1 MPFGIRHF
9 FVIRHSSFVISYC
22 AVLDIRIV
30 REQPDFVKSGL
41 ALRGSGEEAKID
53 ELLRVD
59 AERRKAETALQAL
72 NAERKKLSKEIGGM
86 RSRGQDSLELEN
98 RVREIGEEIAR
109 LNEDVNLVDG
119 QQREMLLE
127 IPNLPHLKVP
137 IGKDASA
144 NPVVRSWG
152 AKPNLDSPLD
162 HVTIGT
168 NLKLF
173 DLERASK
180 LSGSGFI
187 CFTGA
192 GARLERA
199 LIQFMLELHTRAH
212 GYFEVSPPFL
222 VRRDCMIGTTQLPK
236 FEADMYG
243 LEPDASG
250 RNQLFLAPT
259 AEVPVTNFHR
269 EEILRADELPK
280 KFVAYTPCF
289 RREAGSAGRET
300 RGIIR
305 VHQFDKVELVKITAA
320 ENSYVELESLTADAE
335 RILQLLGLHYRVIEL
350 CTGDL
355 GFGAAKTYD
364 LEVWSPGQ
372 KAYLEVSSCCNFEDF
387 QARRMKLRFKDADGK
402 NRFCHTLNGSG
413 LALPRLF
420 AVLIECG
427 QQSDGSVRLP
437 EILLPYFGAAGV
449 R

>member
-1 MPFGIRHF
+1 
-9 FVIRHSSFVISYC
+9 
-22 AVLDIRIV
+22 VLDIRIV
-30 REQPDFVKSGL
+30 REQPDFVKSRL
-41 ALRGSGEEAKID
+41 ALRCSGDEEKID

-98 RVREIGEEIAR
+98 RVRKIGEEIAR
-109 LNEDVNLVDG
+109 LNEDVNLVDR
-119 QQREMLLE
+119 QQKEMLLE

-152 AKPNLDSPLD
+152 AKPNLDSPVD

-199 LIQFMLELHTRAH
+199 LIQFMLDLHTREH
-212 GYFEVSPPFL
+212 GYEEMSPPFL
-222 VRRDCMIGTTQLPK
+222 VRRECMIGTSQLPK

-243 LEPDASG
+243 LEN
-250 RNQLFLAPT
+250 NQLFLAPT

-269 EEILRADELPK
+269 EEILSADELPK
-280 KFVAYTPCF
+280 KYVAYTPCF

-305 VHQFDKVELVKITAA
+305 VHQFDKVELVKITTP
-320 ENSYVELESLTADAE
+320 ESSGEEHESLTAAAE
-335 RILQLLGLHYRVIEL
+335 KILQLFGLHYRVIEL
-350 CTGDL
+350 CAADL
-355 GFGAAKTYD
+355 GFGATKTYD
-364 LEVWSPGQ
+364 IEVWSPGQ
-372 KAYLEVSSCCNFEDF
+372 NAYLEVSSCSSFVDF
-387 QARRMKLRFKDADGK
+387 QARRMNLRFKDAEGK

-420 AVLIECG
+420 AALIETG
-427 QQSDGSVRLP
+427 QQRDGSVRLP
-437 EILLPYFGAAGV
+437 EELLPYFGAEQI

>member
-1 MPFGIRHF
+1 
-9 FVIRHSSFVISYC
+9 
-22 AVLDIRIV
+22 VLDIRIV
-30 REQPDFVKSGL
+30 REQPDFVKSRL
-41 ALRGSGEEAKID
+41 ALRCGGDEAKID

-86 RSRGQDSLELEN
+86 RNRGQDSLQLEN
-98 RVREIGEEIAR
+98 RVRKIGEEIAR

-119 QQREMLLE
+119 QQKEMLLE

-137 IGKDASA
+137 IGTDASA

-199 LIQFMLELHTRAH
+199 LIQFMLDLHAREH
-212 GYFEVSPPFL
+212 GYEEMSPPFL
-222 VRRDCMIGTTQLPK
+222 VRRECMIGTTQLPK

-243 LEPDASG
+243 LEN
-250 RNQLFLAPT
+250 NQLFLAPT
-259 AEVPVTNFHR
+259 AEVPVTNFYR
-269 EEILRADELPK
+269 EEILSADELPK
-280 KFVAYTPCF
+280 KYVAYTPCF

-305 VHQFDKVELVKITAA
+305 VHQFDKVELVKITTP
-320 ENSYVELESLTADAE
+320 ESSGEEHESLTRDAE
-335 RILQLLGLHYRVIEL
+335 KILQLLGLHYRVIEL
-350 CTGDL
+350 CAGDL
-355 GFGAAKTYD
+355 GFGATKTYD

-372 KAYLEVSSCCNFEDF
+372 NAYLEVSSCSNFADF
-387 QARRMKLRFKDADGK
+387 QARRMNLRFKDAEGK
-402 NRFCHTLNGSG
+402 NRFCHSLNGSG

-420 AVLIECG
+420 AALIETG
-427 QQSDGSVRLP
+427 QQKDGSVRLP
-437 EILLPYFGAAGV
+437 EKLLPYFGAGQI

>member
-1 MPFGIRHF
+1 M
-9 FVIRHSSFVISYC
+9 
-22 AVLDIRIV
+22 LDIRIV
-30 REQPDFVKSGL
+30 REQPDFVKSRL
-41 ALRGSGEEAKID
+41 ALRCSGDEEKID

-98 RVREIGEEIAR
+98 RVRKIGEEIAR

-119 QQREMLLE
+119 QQKEMLLE

-199 LIQFMLELHTRAH
+199 LIQFMLDLHTREH
-212 GYFEVSPPFL
+212 GYEEMSPPFL
-222 VRRDCMIGTTQLPK
+222 VRRECMIGTSQLPK

-243 LEPDASG
+243 LEN
-250 RNQLFLAPT
+250 NQLFLAPT

-269 EEILRADELPK
+269 DEILSADELPK
-280 KFVAYTPCF
+280 KYVAYTPCF

-305 VHQFDKVELVKITAA
+305 VHQFDKVELVKITTP
-320 ENSYVELESLTADAE
+320 ESSGEEHESLTADAE
-335 RILQLLGLHYRVIEL
+335 KILQLFGLHYRVIEL
-350 CTGDL
+350 CAADL
-355 GFGAAKTYD
+355 GFGATKTYD
-364 LEVWSPGQ
+364 IEVWSPGQ
-372 KAYLEVSSCCNFEDF
+372 NAYLEVSSCSNFADF
-387 QARRMKLRFKDADGK
+387 QARRMNLRFKDAEGK

-420 AVLIECG
+420 AALIETG
-427 QQSDGSVRLP
+427 QQKDGSVRLP
-437 EILLPYFGAAGV
+437 EELLPYFGAEQI